1 MVEGQTGLSI
11 KDYPFAFSIAALFF
25 PNLLNDTVNSSTQIL
40 GILLI
45 GGMLGSLLT
54 IINPLSL
61 IIKERYRRSY
71 SDSSYHAIFQDV
83 LIPHNHL
90 LENIVKK
97 NMKTAISSPSI
108 SFEIDKTV
116 AMLYFV
122 IILTLTIIRS
132 FIGGFTDI
140 LNNNQPLIWSITA
153 GVIMGLIGVSLV
165 LINHAFGFKFK
176 FTRLKIMGRLTIIKP
191 ILGVSQFDRI
201 CYVTIANMAIDLA
214 NLSNEGVKWGSGG
227 VDNQTIRDE
236 MLRKFFIFNKS
247 VEEVSPDLTA
257 SYSDFESALFDQ
269 IKELYQRTNTSF
281 NQATIDNSYQKY
293 KSVKEITWKY
303 EVMFSEALSWFAN
316 LIFFNP
322 GELYEME
329 PQLRTLIESRD
340 WNTAELTAY
349 RITDKIETVLRNKK
363 MPALIDN
370 KWNLK

>member
-1 MVEGQTGLSI
+1 
-11 KDYPFAFSIAALFF
+11 
-25 PNLLNDTVNSSTQIL
+25 
-40 GILLI
+40 
-45 GGMLGSLLT
+45 
-54 IINPLSL
+54 
-61 IIKERYRRSY
+61 
-71 SDSSYHAIFQDV
+71 
-83 LIPHNHL
+83 
-90 LENIVKK
+90 
-97 NMKTAISSPSI
+97 
-108 SFEIDKTV
+108 
-116 AMLYFV
+116 
-122 IILTLTIIRS
+122 
-132 FIGGFTDI
+132 
-140 LNNNQPLIWSITA
+140 
-153 GVIMGLIGVSLV
+153 MGLIGVSLV